1 MFKDIILAVTPSEIC
16 ECAADAAIGF
26 AQRFDAK
33 LYMLHVC
40 GMAQG
45 WGSVE
50 HLVPSG
56 EADRIKG
63 SIEEYYAEKLKSVPE
78 CQVLVTPGM
87 PHAEILRSARKH
99 NADLIVMGPHT
110 KDYAETRSKMW
121 GMAGS
126 TLEKVSQKAR
136 CPVMIVTR
144 STPYG
149 ENSFGNIVV
158 ATDFSEQAECAV
170 HYGAQLA
177 RNYKASLTILHVLDV
192 DTSTDAHMPAQ
203 TVIERKTAEALER
216 MDKEFTERLAGVQHF
231 EFMCWEGKPAMEILK
246 LARLKKADLILMA
259 HHSKEQDP
267 EKAFLGSTVAQV
279 ALNASCPTMSI
290 NRHFDLRCGM
300 MYDQSGQVVD
310 SKKAEGESVGEGL

>member
-16 ECAADAAIGF
+16 ECAADSAIGF

-56 EADRIKG
+56 EADRIKS

-78 CQVLVTPGM
+78 CQVMVTPGM
-87 PHAEILRSARKH
+87 PHTEILRTARKFD
-99 NADLIVMGPHT
+99 ADLIVMGPHT
-110 KDYAETRSKMW
+110 KDYAEKRSKMW

-126 TLEKVSQKAR
+126 TLERVSQKAR

-149 ENSFGNIVV
+149 ENSFANIVV
-158 ATDFSEQAECAV
+158 ATDFSDQAECAV

-177 RNYKASLTILHVLDV
+177 RNYKAKLTILHV
-192 DTSTDAHMPAQ
+192 
-203 TVIERKTAEALER
+203 IEIDPSIEGHVPSQNIIEQKAEEAKQR
-216 MDKEFTERLAGVQHF
+216 MHDEFADRLRGVEEY
-231 EFMCWEGKPAMEILK
+231 EFQCWEGKPAMEILK

-259 HHSKEQDP
+259 HHTKERDP

-290 NRHFDLRCGM
+290 NKHFDLRCGM
-300 MYDQSGQVVD
+300 MYDQTGGVTEKQPAHEKD
-310 SKKAEGESVGEGL
+310 